1 MTTEQAITAAPPANW
16 RRPRDAELDLFG
28 ITHPGKVR
36 KENQDHFMLC
46 TVHPQVVVHGTS
58 LPAVNELPLRGERLA
73 TYMLVA
79 DGVGSGSGG
88 GDASRLALSTITTYV
103 ASSLR
108 SYHAAGSATDQ
119 EFYDALTAAALEAHD
134 AVRSEG
140 AAQPEA
146 KMATTLTLAVAVFPW
161 MYVTQVG
168 DSRCYRYWQGELT
181 QMTRDQTIAQGL
193 VDQGILP
200 ADRMSKSPF
209 SHVLSSA
216 IGSGEATPVVTRIE
230 IPRGCVILLC
240 TDGLTKHVENAEITR
255 EIEAMTSSAQLCEKL
270 LDMALERGG
279 SDNVTII
286 SARAPLPPDVS
297 EDTRTGERP
306 AVKPDGFAA

>member
-1 MTTEQAITAAPPANW
+1 MTPDRAITAAPPANW
-16 RRPRDAELDLFG
+16 RRPRDAELDLYG

-46 TVHPQVVVHGTS
+46 NVPPQVVMHGTS
-58 LPAVNELPLRGERLA
+58 LPDVEELPLRGERLA

-88 GDASRLALSTITTYV
+88 AEASRVALQTITAYV

-108 SYHAAGSATDQ
+108 SYHSAGSSTDQ

-134 AVRSEG
+134 AVRTEG

-168 DSRCYRYWQGELT
+168 DSRCYRYWDGELT

-200 ADRMSKSPF
+200 ADRMAKSPF

-216 IGSGEATPVVTRIE
+216 IGGGEATPVVTRID
-230 IPRGCVILLC
+230 IPRGCVIFLC
-240 TDGLTKHVENAEITR
+240 TDGLTKHVTNEEIAAA
-255 EIEAMTSSAQLCEKL
+255 IEAMTSSEQLCQTL
-270 LDMALERGG
+270 LQTALDRGG

-306 AVKPDGFAA
+306 AVKRDGFAA

>member
-1 MTTEQAITAAPPANW
+1 MTPDRAITAAPPANW
-16 RRPRDAELDLFG
+16 RRPRDSELDLYG

-58 LPAVNELPLRGERLA
+58 LPAVDQLPLRGERLA

-88 GDASRLALSTITTYV
+88 AEASRVALSTITAYV

-108 SYHAAGSATDQ
+108 SYHAAGSSTDQ
-119 EFYDALTAAALEAHD
+119 EFYDALTAAALEAHE
-134 AVRSEG
+134 AVRAEG
-140 AAQPEA
+140 ATQPEA

-168 DSRCYRYWQGELT
+168 DSRCYRYWDGELT

-200 ADRMSKSPF
+200 ADRMAKSPF

-216 IGSGEATPVVTRIE
+216 IGGGEATPVVTRID
-230 IPRGCVILLC
+230 IPRGCVIFLC
-240 TDGLTKHVENAEITR
+240 TDGLTKHVTNEEIAAA
-255 EIEAMTSSAQLCEKL
+255 IESMTSSEQLCHAML
-270 LDMALERGG
+270 QLALDRGG

-286 SARAPLPPDVS
+286 SARAPLPADVS

-306 AVKPDGFAA
+306 AAKPDGFAA